1 MLIINLVFSLLKKIY
16 LKQTLKAYSVH
27 QYISTSVQLLQF
39 QKAYS
44 GLQDFRTSGQLKKKL
59 IQDIAHS
66 DNSQNL
72 NQSFLEFTLIVS
84 FTISTLTLWHGL
96 SQFNNLYCPSGS
108 PSQTGRAIHE

>member
-27 QYISTSVQLLQF
+27 QYISTSVQLMQF

-44 GLQDFRTSGQLKKKL
+44 GLQYFRTSVQLM
-59 IQDIAHS
+59 
-66 DNSQNL
+66 
-72 NQSFLEFTLIVS
+72 SFLEFTLIVS